1 MRAGSRAT
9 SWRWGSPRAPDDPAQ
24 GVAARGATTARASQ
38 RRVISRR
45 EGLCFRGG
53 TVGGPLRDGLTV
65 GTGGRQ
71 EHREVPR
78 REGCGAPG
86 SRAVARVC
94 LGEVRLGKWTD
105 RGCAGSFAR
114 EAEYSKGY
122 WHFANII
129 TLAKCGT
136 AVKAELGAP
145 QVRALG
151 HDGLY
156 RGRKQLIGVGKLP
169 APMARF
175 LPQCAGGLPRW
186 PVSCPNARA
195 ACSDETLSPPSTG
208 AQATVAMQRSAED
221 WLPAVLPTAE
231 GCERLPVCTG
241 ARWRAS
247 VSTGARP
254 PFPLGSAHGFP

>member
-45 EGLCFRGG
+45 KGLCFRGG
-53 TVGGPLRDGLTV
+53 PL
-65 GTGGRQ
+65 GGR
-71 EHREVPR
+71 
-78 REGCGAPG
+78 CGMGSRLALAAVKSTERSRAGRVAAGPG

-94 LGEVRLGKWTD
+94 LGGVRLGNWVD
-105 RGCAGSFAR
+105 RGCAGRFAR
-114 EAEYSKGY
+114 EAEFSKECR
-122 WHFANII
+122 HFASVI
-129 TLAKCGT
+129 TLAKCCT

-151 HDGLY
+151 HDRPY
-156 RGRKQLIGVGKLP
+156 RGRKPLIGVGKLP

-195 ACSDETLSPPSTG
+195 VCPDGPFPTPMRG
-208 AQATVAMQRSAED
+208 RSAPMRQP
-221 WLPAVLPTAE
+221 LP
-231 GCERLPVCTG
+231 R
-241 ARWRAS
+241 
-247 VSTGARP
+247 
-254 PFPLGSAHGFP
+254 